1 MSGSSCSKAAGKP
14 ADTLNWYVPVVGL
27 GRERKYFACRGCEFQ
42 TRLACSEQPSNGGLK
57 TVSVGSEHCM
67 ISVEDHHVNVVLQ
80 ALKVSMHMQL
90 LCAVTA
96 SERE

>member
-1 MSGSSCSKAAGKP
+1 MRGSSCSKAAGKP

-27 GRERKYFACRGCEFQ
+27 GRERKYFAC
-42 TRLACSEQPSNGGLK
+42 SEQPSDGGLK